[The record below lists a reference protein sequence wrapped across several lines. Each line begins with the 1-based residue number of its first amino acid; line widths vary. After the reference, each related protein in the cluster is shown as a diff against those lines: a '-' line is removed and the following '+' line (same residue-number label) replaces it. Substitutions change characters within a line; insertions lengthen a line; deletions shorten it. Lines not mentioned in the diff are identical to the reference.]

1 MRGSDNMF
9 DSKEI
14 AKRSLQRAT
23 EIKEVRTR
31 RRQFGVAIGA
41 TFCLCA
47 MMLVAEQT
55 LFSSVDEGDGTYIMI
70 SDPQTPLAPAPIFY
84 RDFCPDCE
92 IELDQEECPECG
104 EDN

>member
-1 MRGSDNMF
+1 MF

-14 AKRSLQRAT
+14 AKRSLERAS
-23 EIKEVRTR
+23 EIKQVRTR

-55 LFSSVDEGDGTYIMI
+55 LFSSVDDGNDNGTYIMI
-70 SDPQTPLAPAPIFY
+70 SDPQTPLAPSPIFY
-84 RDFCPDCE
+84 RDFCPECE

-104 EDN
+104 END